1 MEKDLEVNENN
12 VIMDRKGGYV
22 SSYGKDV
29 LEVLEKKIYNL
40 EAIIE
45 EKRKTEDTQ
54 HIKNSKDVL
63 KLVSVMSKNNCI
75 ILLLIQENTA
85 KWE

>member
-1 MEKDLEVNENN
+1 MENDLEVNENN
-12 VIMDRKGGYV
+12 VIMNEKGGYI
-22 SSYGKDV
+22 STYGKDV
-29 LEVLEKKIYNL
+29 LEVLEKKISNL
-40 EAIIE
+40 EAMME
-45 EKRKTEDTQ
+45 MKKTEDTQ
-54 HIKNSKDVL
+54 HVKNYKDVL